1 MLLHVCCFLFIP
13 HSDVLKANRHCI
25 ESVRPFLNWL
35 KV

>member
-1 MLLHVCCFLFIP
+1 MFIP
-13 HSDVLKANRHCI
+13 HSDALKANRHCI